1 MTKCSFTSIFSC
13 KVFSWGG
20 GSRGQL
26 GHGTL
31 SGEEKPRLVS
41 ALDGMRIR
49 KIAAGGWHS
58 AVISQYDDLYMFG
71 WNESGQLAQPTNLA
85 KPAECFSAV
94 EKLLMACC
102 TMQPED
108 ASNPRGD
115 AEDCEV
121 YHKNDDRESSIV
133 NEPSDIEKDALT
145 CYTTAACNTDTDLVV
160 VQALPMLVTI
170 PGGKDEGSQAIDVS
184 CGSRHTVV
192 LTKANV
198 LWAFGWNKYG
208 QVKSNYTVKN
218 MNPDIS
224 ILLFQLGIGHTTTI
238 DSLEKVSVPKS
249 FGSIKMVRCGDWG
262 TAVVVQNKAK
272 K

>member
-1 MTKCSFTSIFSC
+1 MY
-13 KVFSWGG
+13 SWGG

-31 SGEEKPRLVS
+31 VAEEKPRLVQ
-41 ALDGMRIR
+41 ALDGMRIK

-108 ASNPRGD
+108 AALPRGD

-133 NEPSDIEKDALT
+133 NEPSEIEKDT
-145 CYTTAACNTDTDLVV
+145 MSCYTTTACNTDTDLVV

-170 PGGKDEGSQAIDVS
+170 PGGKDEGSQALDVS

-208 QVKSNYTVKN
+208 QVKK
-218 MNPDIS
+218 
-224 ILLFQLGIGHTTTI
+224 
-238 DSLEKVSVPKS
+238 
-249 FGSIKMVRCGDWG
+249 
-262 TAVVVQNKAK
+262 
-272 K
+272 

>member
-1 MTKCSFTSIFSC
+1 MY
-13 KVFSWGG
+13 SWGG

-31 SGEEKPRLVS
+31 VAEEKPRLVQ
-41 ALDGMRIR
+41 ALDGMRIK

-108 ASNPRGD
+108 AALPRGD

-133 NEPSDIEKDALT
+133 NEPSEIEKDSMS
-145 CYTTAACNTDTDLVV
+145 CYTTTACNIDTDMVV

-170 PGGKDEGSQAIDVS
+170 PGGKDEGSLALDVS

-208 QVKSNYTVKN
+208 QVSINLSRKKIALPSSDLFLTKYTTVVKCN
-218 MNPDIS
+218 IIRIRSFLVRARGSKGPQRLRTKKELAMLPD
-224 ILLFQLGIGHTTTI
+224 
-238 DSLEKVSVPKS
+238 
-249 FGSIKMVRCGDWG
+249 R
-262 TAVVVQNKAK
+262 
-272 K
+272 